1 MVDNKV
7 TNCFFR
13 QSYDVDI
20 ELNIPGTNTKST
32 NSLDLKNP
40 FFRYTGQT
48 VSIGNSGNSTVSPT
62 DAYWNSMATGQQIT
76 GTQKQWLPPCRILNK
91 SHRYTF

>member
-1 MVDNKV
+1 ML
-7 TNCFFR
+7 TLHFR

-20 ELNIPGTNTKST
+20 ELNIPGTSSVSK

-48 VSIGNSGNSTVSPT
+48 PAAQPGTQTQSPS
-62 DAYWNSMATGQQIT
+62 DSYWNTFMTG
-76 GTQKQWLPPCRILNK
+76 KLNIREVFIRNGI
-91 SHRYTF
+91 SYSYF